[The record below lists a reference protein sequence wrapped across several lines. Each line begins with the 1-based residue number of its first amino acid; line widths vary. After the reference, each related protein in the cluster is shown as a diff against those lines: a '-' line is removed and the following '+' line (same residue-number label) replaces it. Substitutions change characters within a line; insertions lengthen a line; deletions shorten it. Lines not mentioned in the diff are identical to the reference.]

1 MIENIF
7 KTACIV
13 LILFLASCIK
23 EDYNTDNCPGQYT
36 ITPISPKELNSS
48 RSVEL
53 ENSLT
58 TLIDPTKDS
67 RIVEVG
73 SNRPL
78 NLMKGLYTA
87 IPVKG
92 MDEKVIVEGRF
103 VSVTVEATGGANDPS
118 DFVGGYLNLEVPK
131 TVPDWGI
138 VNYDVPTMI
147 QTRLLVLKVKFE
159 GLNAQL
165 VQSVNSVVNGI
176 AISRD
181 LNNAFLDKGTTNR
194 FPALKSGYVNYTLGL
209 SGTDGYY
216 TGSRR
221 LLGLD
226 GAASQILTLNIIYKG
241 GVQKVYTFDITNDLN
256 GFHTKDVVQP
266 WIIQMKLR
274 LGADFQAN
282 IEDWIAGPEVW
293 IDAQH

>member
-13 LILFLASCIK
+13 LILLLPSCIK

-53 ENSLT
+53 KNSLT
-58 TLIDPTKDS
+58 TLIDPSKDA

-78 NLMKGLYTA
+78 NLMKGSYTA

-92 MDEKVIVEGRF
+92 MDEKVIIEGRS
-103 VSVTVEATGGANDPS
+103 VSVTAEATGGVNDPS
-118 DFVGGYLNLEVPK
+118 DFVGGYLDIEVPK

-165 VQSVNSVVNGI
+165 VESVTGIVNGI
-176 AISRD
+176 TISRD
-181 LNNAFLDKGTTNR
+181 LNNAFLENGSINR
-194 FPALKSGYVNYTLGL
+194 FPALKSGYINYAL
-209 SGTDGYY
+209 SLSAKDGYY
-216 TGSRR
+216 TGDRR

-226 GAASQILTLNIIYKG
+226 GSASQVLTLNITYKG
-241 GVQKVYTFDITNDLN
+241 SVEKAYTFDITNDLN
-256 GFHTKDVVQP
+256 GFHTKDIVQP
-266 WIIQMKLR
+266 WVIQMKIR

>member
-1 MIENIF
+1 MIEKIF
-7 KTACIV
+7 RTGCIV
-13 LILFLASCIK
+13 LILLFTSCIK
-23 EDYNTDNCPGQYT
+23 GDYNTDNCPGQYT
-36 ITPISPKELNSS
+36 ITPISPKELNSGKNI
-48 RSVEL
+48 EL
-53 ENSLT
+53 KDALT
-58 TLIDPTKDS
+58 TLIDPSKS
-67 RIVEVG
+67 LRIVEVG
-73 SNRPL
+73 SDRPL
-78 NLMKGLYTA
+78 DLMKGLYTA

-92 MDEKVIVEGRF
+92 TNEKVKVEGKT
-103 VSVTVEATGGANDPS
+103 VSVTVGTDGGADDPS
-118 DFVGGYLNLEVPK
+118 DFVGGYLDIDVPK

-147 QTRLLVLKVKFE
+147 QTRLLVLRVKLE

-165 VQSVNSVVNGI
+165 VESLNGVINGI

-181 LNNAFLDKGTTNR
+181 LDNAFLDNGTTNR

-226 GAASQILTLNIIYKG
+226 GVASQILTLNITYKG
-241 GVQKVYTFDITNDLN
+241 NVQKVYTFNITNDLN

>member
-7 KTACIV
+7 KIACIV
-13 LILFLASCIK
+13 LTLLLSSCIK
-23 EDYNTDNCPGQYT
+23 EDYNTNNCPGQYT
-36 ITPISPKELNSS
+36 ITPISPKELNSG

-53 ENSLT
+53 KNSLT
-58 TLIDPTKDS
+58 TLIDPSKDS

-78 NLMKGLYTA
+78 DLMKGLYTA

-92 MDEKVIVEGRF
+92 TDKNVEIEGKT
-103 VSVTVEATGGANDPS
+103 VSVTAESTGEANNPS
-118 DFVGGYLNLEVPK
+118 DFVGGYLDIDVPK

-147 QTRLLVLKVKFE
+147 QTRLLVLRVKRE

-165 VQSVNSVVNGI
+165 VESLNGVINGI

-181 LNNAFLDKGTTNR
+181 LDNAFLDNGTTNR

-221 LLGLD
+221 LLGLV
-226 GAASQILTLNIIYKG
+226 GVASQILTLNITYKG
-241 GVQKVYTFDITNDLN
+241 NVQKVYTFNITNDLN